1 MPASNYKNKRKRKVT
16 KFTLYEIS
24 AVGKPAQEPALIALS
39 KSAAAEYQKALAN
52 KPASEQP
59 EGDPVSDDLKKQIE
73 DLQKKL
79 DEQKASNDTLVAQQQ
94 ETITR
99 LNKEAAMSPDVR
111 KYYDGLSDTDKGL
124 FLAKSAT
131 VQEAEVQNAQLA
143 NAVIYKDANGI
154 EYRKSDDPRLIQM
167 AKDADEQRAVLKK
180 LEDQNSDLALQ
191 KQLDEFKHLP
201 GDEASRRALLKS
213 VNAIEDEEE
222 RKNALATLKSHDANL
237 SKFFQVTGT
246 TANGDGQEPTAT
258 TFVKSGSTK
267 LDELVKAHMKDN
279 PGTPVEKAFDAVLQT
294 PEGEAAYSE
303 VEYAS

>member
-16 KFTLYEIS
+16 KFTLSEIS

-39 KSAAAEYQKALAN
+39 KSAVEDYIAQN
-52 KPASEQP
+52 QP

-99 LNKEAAMSPDVR
+99 LNKEAAMSPEIR
-111 KYYDGLSDTDKGL
+111 KYYNELSDTDKGL

-143 NAVIYKDANGI
+143 NAVIYKDAKGI
-154 EYRKSDDPRLIQM
+154 EYRKSDDPRLVQM
-167 AKDADEQRAVLKK
+167 AKDADEQRAMLKK
-180 LEDQNSDLALQ
+180 LEDQNADLALQ

-201 GDEASRRALLKS
+201 GDEVSRRALLKS
-213 VNAIEDEEE
+213 VNSIENEEE
-222 RKNALATLKSHDANL
+222 RKAALATLKSHDANL
-237 SKFFQVTGT
+237 SAFFQVTGT
-246 TANGDGQEPTAT
+246 TANGEGQEPTAT
-258 TFVKSGSTK
+258 PFVKSGSTK
-267 LDELVKAHMKDN
+267 LDELVKKHMEAN
-279 PGTPVEKAFDAVLQT
+279 PGMPVEKAFDEVLQT
-294 PEGEAAYSE
+294 PEGDVAYRE